1 VDRTIDRFPTIE
13 RARDQW
19 IKSRGALAK
28 LSDEAGALGLI
39 AAMRALLRLDDS
51 WTTAQASDTLQELRQ
66 QFPESTSWSLAELP
80 ESAANAIRPAI
91 RATYDRII
99 GAGRQEIARRSGS
112 SSPTVAQLQKAAND
126 VANDSELRA
135 WRELHAFVGHWLD
148 PNAAG
153 PLAALQEFLKRDRFD
168 VQLRGLRLIIPDDL
182 RDSRLRPNSDLVISA
197 QRSDN
202 TVSKLVF
209 RLADEGVREPAQR
222 VTAFTFVSEGT
233 GKLTLHP
240 GDVIWAE
247 GNVRDG
253 TGTALVLSWW
263 ANGIRNSAYQFDRI
277 ELPPRIHGPNQK
289 AEDGAAATGVAIVP
303 VPVSGWPR
311 LPDLLPGVR

>member
-1 VDRTIDRFPTIE
+1 
-13 RARDQW
+13 
-19 IKSRGALAK
+19 
-28 LSDEAGALGLI
+28 
-39 AAMRALLRLDDS
+39 
-51 WTTAQASDTLQELRQ
+51 
-66 QFPESTSWSLAELP
+66 
-80 ESAANAIRPAI
+80 
-91 RATYDRII
+91 
-99 GAGRQEIARRSGS
+99 
-112 SSPTVAQLQKAAND
+112 
-126 VANDSELRA
+126 
-135 WRELHAFVGHWLD
+135 
-148 PNAAG
+148 
-153 PLAALQEFLKRDRFD
+153 
-168 VQLRGLRLIIPDDL
+168 
-182 RDSRLRPNSDLVISA
+182 
-197 QRSDN
+197 
-202 TVSKLVF
+202 
-209 RLADEGVREPAQR
+209 
-222 VTAFTFVSEGT
+222 VSEGT